1 LLRGLPQKFITGLS
15 NKTKLVVRV
24 PEKEDYIILGLIGL
38 YLLSRARTVKAE
50 RLPLKTAQKVEE
62 VSEISREALKTIPE
76 QSPEIYQQLDLEI
89 EEVKRI
95 AREEGVPEQVV
106 LQALAQQT
114 AQKLQA
120 EGYQVVT
127 PTPTQI
133 VITYD
138 KAILHVKVR
147 APFIA
152 VPDQTMLYV
161 YIDDLYYSVPKMS
174 FPYSCGTDWCEESL
188 TIDLDFKGFTE
199 RKVLIRYGYK
209 TYAYGRYIDVPTGE
223 APLISASVE
232 PDVFTVVTFGNVVVV
247 RRKI

>member
-1 LLRGLPQKFITGLS
+1 
-15 NKTKLVVRV
+15 V
-24 PEKEDYIILGLIGL
+24 PEKEDYVILGLIGL
-38 YLLSRARTVKAE
+38 YLLSRKPARVE
-50 RLPLKTAQKVEE
+50 HLPLKTAQKVEE
-62 VSEISREALKTIPE
+62 VSEIAKEALKTTPE
-76 QSPEIYQQLDLEI
+76 ENPEVYKELDVQIGELKEVAQS
-89 EEVKRI
+89 
-95 AREEGVPEQVV
+95 EGVPVQTA
-106 LQALAQQT
+106 LQAVAQLT

-174 FPYSCGTDWCEESL
+174 FPYSCSTDWCEESL
-188 TIDLDFKGFTE
+188 TIELDMRGFTE

-209 TYAYGRYIDVPTGE
+209 TYAYDKYIDVPTGE

-247 RRKI
+247 RRKT

>member
-1 LLRGLPQKFITGLS
+1 
-15 NKTKLVVRV
+15 V

-199 RKVLIRYGYK
+199 RKVLVRYGYK